1 MATDE
6 PGVDSDATPS
16 QREARRRL
24 VRFLARKDIDDH
36 EELYEELA
44 RE

>member
-6 PGVDSDATPS
+6 RGVDSDDHPS
-16 QREARRRL
+16 QQENRRRL